1 MKKHLQKISRRIET
15 IPIILR
21 YGLLLAFALVCM
33 KTLEYQVFSFR
44 LNQELYIGIIASLF
58 LLLGIGATY
67 LWLRF
72 NKSQAERKVEV
83 PVLTIKEIKLLQG
96 LAQGLTNQQLAD
108 ASFLSVNTIK
118 THLKSVYRK
127 LLVKNRSEAVAKA
140 KNLNLLEK

>member
-1 MKKHLQKISRRIET
+1 MKKYLQKLRQQITT
-15 IPIILR
+15 IPIVIR

-44 LNQELYIGIIASLF
+44 LNQQLYIGIIASLF
-58 LLLGIGATY
+58 LFLGVGVAY

-72 NKSQAERKVEV
+72 NDSPSDKKIS
-83 PVLTIKEIKLLQG
+83 PPILTIKELNLLRG

-108 ASFLSVNTIK
+108 ATFLSVNTVK

-127 LLVKNRSEAVAKA
+127 LMVKTRSEAVAKA
-140 KNLNLLEK
+140 KDLHLLKL

>member
-1 MKKHLQKISRRIET
+1 MKKHLQKLQHQLKT
-15 IPIILR
+15 IPLVIR
-21 YGLLLAFALVCM
+21 YGLLLALALVCI

-44 LNQELYIGIIASLF
+44 LNQQLYIGIIASFFLF
-58 LLLGIGATY
+58 LGVGAAY
-67 LWLRF
+67 LWFRF
-72 NKSQAERKVEV
+72 RDSPVVEKTT
-83 PVLTIKEIKLLQG
+83 PILTIKELNLLRG

-140 KNLNLLEK
+140 KDLNLLQL

>member
-1 MKKHLQKISRRIET
+1 MKKHFQNLRQQITT
-15 IPIILR
+15 IPLVIR
-21 YGLLLAFALVCM
+21 YGTLLAFALVCI

-44 LNQELYIGIIASLF
+44 LNQQLYIGIIACFFLF
-58 LLLGIGATY
+58 LGVATTC
-67 LWLRF
+67 LWWRLSLRV
-72 NKSQAERKVEV
+72 KKAD
-83 PVLTIKEIKLLQG
+83 PPILTIKELTLLRG

-140 KNLNLLEK
+140 KQLKLIES

>member
-1 MKKHLQKISRRIET
+1 MKKHLQKLQHQLKT
-15 IPIILR
+15 IPLVIR
-21 YGLLLAFALVCM
+21 YGLLLALALVCI

-44 LNQELYIGIIASLF
+44 LNQQLYIGIIASFFLF
-58 LLLGIGATY
+58 LGVGAAY
-67 LWLRF
+67 LWFRF
-72 NKSQAERKVEV
+72 RDNPVVEKMM
-83 PVLTIKEIKLLQG
+83 PILTIKELNLLRG

-140 KNLNLLEK
+140 KDLNLLEL

>member
-140 KNLNLLEK
+140 KNLKLLDK